1 VRGKIEGEMKII
13 KIDKCFI
20 CPHITWTTYPVKAIC
35 NHDFYKDEA
44 GEIHRKWYGEDE
56 FWKIEDVDV
65 IQVWCV
71 LEDAT

>member
-1 VRGKIEGEMKII
+1 MKII
-13 KIDKCFI
+13 KIDKCLI

-56 FWKIEDVDV
+56 YWEIEDADV
-65 IQVWCV
+65 IQTWCI
-71 LEDAT
+71 LEGAE

>member
-13 KIDKCFI
+13 KIKSCLD
-20 CPHITWTTYPVKAIC
+20 CPHITWSTYPVKAIC
-35 NHDFYKDEA
+35 NHDYYKDGA
-44 GEIHRKWYGEDE
+44 GKIHRKWYGVDE
-56 FWKIEDVDV
+56 FWKIEDADV